1 MRLLTL
7 SAALLAMTSA
17 THAESPWKKQ
27 IIDQGRHTTNV
38 VAADFTGD
46 GHVDVM
52 ANSAGAT
59 RLFVG
64 PKWTMQVVDQTPE
77 HDAIHA
83 EVLDVDNDGDPDFIG
98 SRYSPGLIYWVETQ
112 RGDAEIYVRNWRDS
126 AYETGAGRWQILS
139 VDGLRFTI
147 PDINAL
153 DARSQD
159 LLDQVF

>member
-1 MRLLTL
+1 MK
-7 SAALLAMTSA
+7 
-17 THAESPWKKQ
+17 E
-27 IIDQGRHTTNV
+27 NE
-38 VAADFTGD
+38 
-46 GHVDVM
+46 
-52 ANSAGAT
+52 N
-59 RLFVG
+59 
-64 PKWTMQVVDQTPE
+64 
-77 HDAIHA
+77 
-83 EVLDVDNDGDPDFIG
+83 
-98 SRYSPGLIYWVETQ
+98 YWVDWRNIHRWWQQLLNCDNRIESLVQDAGMWHFKVQTQ